1 MGREEVEEER
11 RVRVVSMTIDEELL
25 ERLETF
31 AINHRL
37 SRSGAIKL
45 AIRKMLEEEGGKK

>member
-1 MGREEVEEER
+1 MGANEEER

>member
-1 MGREEVEEER
+1 MGREEIKER

-25 ERLETF
+25 EQLESY
-31 AINHRL
+31 AIKHRL

-45 AIRKMLEEEGGKK
+45 AIRKMLEEGEAP